1 MTVDGRPIVGML
13 ACLSRVC
20 VCLSMTFMWCVCVC
34 VRACVYVGRGAGVIY
49 VQRSEF
55 NTS

>member
-1 MTVDGRPIVGML
+1 MTVDGRPIVGMR
-13 ACLSRVC
+13 ACLSRLC
-20 VCLSMTFMWCVCVC
+20 VSEYDLHVVVCVC

>member
-1 MTVDGRPIVGML
+1 MTVDGRPIVGMR

-20 VCLSMTFMWCVCVC
+20 VSEYDLHVVVCVC
-34 VRACVYVGRGAGVIY
+34 ACVRVYVGRGAGVIY